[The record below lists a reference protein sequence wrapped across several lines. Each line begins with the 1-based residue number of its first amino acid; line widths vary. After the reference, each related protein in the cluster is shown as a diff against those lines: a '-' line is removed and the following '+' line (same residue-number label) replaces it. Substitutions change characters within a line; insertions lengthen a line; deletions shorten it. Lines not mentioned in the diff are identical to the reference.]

1 MVVMA
6 AGMVAAVA
14 PTWWPIP
21 MHFAAVIGTTA
32 TTVSSL
38 LIHAGSLCRHL
49 PGYSGLT
56 CVSKDD
62 ALNGQSRNEYPPSRG
77 PTVSGPTY
85 YRAGTSRTGLS
96 RDCRDIRIR
105 HLHCLPVLAA
115 DLVIVFLKRLF
126 QKGGGVV
133 KVCHQCG
140 GKFGLVRY
148 HYLRNSFCSRQCLQ
162 CFKQRQAAEVLRR
175 KLYGWF
181 RHSS

>member
-1 MVVMA
+1 MAVLATVVTRAGMMVV
-6 AGMVAAVA
+6 MVAAVA
-14 PTWWPIP
+14 PTLWSIP

-32 TTVSSL
+32 PTVSSL
-38 LIHAGSLCRHL
+38 LIRAGSLCRHL
-49 PGYSGLT
+49 PGYSGAA

-62 ALNGQSRNEYPPSRG
+62 ALNGPARNEHPRSRRPTVYG
-77 PTVSGPTY
+77 PTHYWTG
-85 YRAGTSRTGLS
+85 RSRTGLS
-96 RDCRDIRIR
+96 GDCRDIRIR

-148 HYLRNSFCSRQCLQ
+148 HYL
-162 CFKQRQAAEVLRR
+162 
-175 KLYGWF
+175 
-181 RHSS
+181 

>member
-1 MVVMA
+1 M
-6 AGMVAAVA
+6 G
-14 PTWWPIP
+14 
-21 MHFAAVIGTTA
+21 HSG
-32 TTVSSL
+32 
-38 LIHAGSLCRHL
+38 
-49 PGYSGLT
+49 PG

-62 ALNGQSRNEYPPSRG
+62 ALNGPARNEHPRSRR
-77 PTVSGPTY
+77 PTVYGPTY
-85 YRAGTSRTGLS
+85 YRAGRSCTGLS
-96 RDCRDIRIR
+96 GDCRDIRIR

-148 HYLRNSFCSRQCLQ
+148 HYFRHPFCSRLCVER
-162 CFKQRQAAEVLRR
+162 FKKRQAAEVLRR

>member
-1 MVVMA
+1 M
-6 AGMVAAVA
+6 
-14 PTWWPIP
+14 
-21 MHFAAVIGTTA
+21 
-32 TTVSSL
+32 
-38 LIHAGSLCRHL
+38 
-49 PGYSGLT
+49 
-56 CVSKDD
+56 
-62 ALNGQSRNEYPPSRG
+62 
-77 PTVSGPTY
+77 
-85 YRAGTSRTGLS
+85 
-96 RDCRDIRIR
+96 
-105 HLHCLPVLAA
+105 PVLAA